1 MKTGQGP
8 ARQLLHARIVLK
20 ADEGEQGPGW
30 SDEQISEALEVSVP
44 TIERVRRRFVEQGV
58 RDAITRRRQPER
70 PSKRKIDGEQEAH
83 LIALTCSAVPSG
95 YDHWTM
101 RRLSDKMVAL
111 GYVEEVSHKTVWETL
126 KKTNSAVAKEAV
138 VSAPE
143 SQWRVCLSYGR
154 RAGGLQAP
162 VRPTAATSVPG

>member
-1 MKTGQGP
+1 MKKYRVQLSKQERQQLEQEVKTGQGP

-44 TIERVRRRFVEQGV
+44 TIERVRRRFVEQGLQ
-58 RDAITRRRQPER
+58 DAITRRRQPER

-83 LIALTCSAVPSG
+83 LIAVACSAVPAG

-101 RRLSDKMVAL
+101 RRLSDTMVAL
-111 GYVEEVSHKTVWETL
+111 GYVEEVSYKTVWETL
-126 KKTNSAVAKEAV
+126 KKTNS
-138 VSAPE
+138 S
-143 SQWRVCLSYGR
+143 RG
-154 RAGGLQAP
+154 
-162 VRPTAATSVPG
+162 

>member
-1 MKTGQGP
+1 MKKYRVQLSKQERQQLEQEVKTGQGP

-44 TIERVRRRFVEQGV
+44 TIERVRQRFVEQGLQ
-58 RDAITRRRQPER
+58 DAITRRRQPER

-83 LIALTCSAVPSG
+83 LIALACSAVPAG

-101 RRLSDKMVAL
+101 RLLADKMVAL

-126 KKTNSAVAKEAV
+126 KKTNS
-138 VSAPE
+138 S
-143 SQWRVCLSYGR
+143 RG
-154 RAGGLQAP
+154 
-162 VRPTAATSVPG
+162 

>member
-1 MKTGQGP
+1 MKKYRVQLSKQERQQLEQEVKTGQGP

-44 TIERVRRRFVEQGV
+44 TIERVRQRFVEQGLQ
-58 RDAITRRRQPER
+58 DAITRRRQPER

-83 LIALTCSAVPSG
+83 LIALAWSAVPAG

-101 RRLSDKMVAL
+101 RLLADKMVAL
-111 GYVEEVSHKTVWETL
+111 GYVEEVSYKTVWETL
-126 KKTNSAVAKEAV
+126 KKTNS
-138 VSAPE
+138 S
-143 SQWRVCLSYGR
+143 RG
-154 RAGGLQAP
+154 
-162 VRPTAATSVPG
+162 

>member
-1 MKTGQGP
+1 MKRYRVQLSKEEHQQLEQEVKTGQGP

-44 TIERVRRRFVEQGV
+44 TIERVRRRFVEQGLQE
-58 RDAITRRRQPER
+58 AITRRRQPER

-83 LIALTCSAVPSG
+83 LIALTCSAVPAG

-101 RRLSDKMVAL
+101 RLLADKMVAL
-111 GYVEEVSHKTVWETL
+111 GYVEEVSYKTVWETL
-126 KKTNSAVAKEAV
+126 KKTNS
-138 VSAPE
+138 S
-143 SQWRVCLSYGR
+143 RG
-154 RAGGLQAP
+154 
-162 VRPTAATSVPG
+162 